1 MTNKELA
8 QKLINIAKNV
18 KTLYVMG
25 GIGFPLNEKGKQRAY
40 KNSWN
45 TTSDR
50 VSCIKAAT
58 DDTFAFDCVC
68 LIKSVLWGFAA
79 DPSKTYGGAV
89 YQSNGVP
96 DIGADT
102 MITKCSELSTDF
114 SNIEIGEAVWMRGH
128 IGVYVGDGLAVEC
141 TPKWKNCVQLTACNC
156 TKSGYNRRNW
166 TKHGKLPYVKY
177 VKETSNEAVAPVS
190 VTGTPST
197 GSEAD
202 AKTIWNYLMGKIG
215 NSCGV
220 AGLMGNLYAE
230 SALKSNNLQQTYETK
245 LGYSDTTYTAAVD
258 NDSYGNFVKDCAGY
272 GLAQWTYWSRKQNLL
287 NYAQSK
293 KKSIGD
299 LTVQLEF
306 LVKELSE
313 SYKTVWNTLK
323 NAKSVLEASNSVLLN
338 YERPANQ
345 GSSVQATRAKY
356 GQSYYDKYATAA
368 PSGTS
373 EPSTS
378 NENEV
383 VYTVVEGD
391 TLSKIAAKYGMTYQK
406 LAEYNGIANPNVI
419 RAGQKIKIPRKTS
432 SAQNGTSTKQEVTAA
447 ETVYTV
453 KYGDTLSAIAKKYG
467 TTYQKLAS
475 YNGISNPNKIS
486 AGQKIKIPGNTATS
500 TGSNTAAS
508 APRTFAIGDKVIVNG
523 TVYYTGKGAGKSF
536 QKQNA
541 TMFVCDLV
549 SSKVYPYYI
558 GVAYT
563 KGGARQG
570 WVSPNILKK
579 A

>member
-258 NDSYGNFVKDCAGY
+258 NDSYGNFVNDCAGY

-391 TLSKIAAKYGMTYQK
+391 TLSKIAAKYGTTYQK
-406 LAEYNGIANPNVI
+406 LAEYNGITNPNVI

-523 TVYYTGKGAGKSF
+523 TVYYTGKGTGKSF

>member
-1 MTNKELA
+1 MGYTT
-8 QKLINIAKNV
+8 INAK
-18 KTLYVMG
+18 
-25 GIGFPLNEKGKQRAY
+25 
-40 KNSWN
+40 
-45 TTSDR
+45 
-50 VSCIKAAT
+50 
-58 DDTFAFDCVC
+58 
-68 LIKSVLWGFAA
+68 KSVFKEKVHYMTSPFGMRTMNGKTSMHNGIDLIGKSYACDYIVAFADGKVTA
-79 DPSKTYGGAV
+79 MLNTCGG
-89 YQSNGVP
+89 S
-96 DIGADT
+96 
-102 MITKCSELSTDF
+102 S
-114 SNIEIGEAVWMRGH
+114 
-128 IGVYVGDGLAVEC
+128 
-141 TPKWKNCVQLTACNC
+141 
-156 TKSGYNRRNW
+156 
-166 TKHGKLPYVKY
+166 
-177 VKETSNEAVAPVS
+177 
-190 VTGTPST
+190 PST
-197 GSEAD
+197 GNYVTIDHGNGVQTVYYHMRKGSVTVNKGDTVKAGTVIGYMGTTGNSTGNHLHFGIKINGEWVDPRPYLEGTKSFDSTAAEQNTPSASVAGTASTGSTAD
-202 AKTIWNYLMGKIG
+202 EKTIWDFLMNKIG
-215 NSCGV
+215 NAFGV

-230 SALKSNNLQQTYETK
+230 SALKSNNLQNSYEK
-245 LGYSDTTYTAAVD
+245 SLGYTDATYTAAVD
-258 NDSYGNFVKDCAGY
+258 NGSYGNFVKDAAGY

-287 NYAQSK
+287 EYAQSK

-299 LTVQLEF
+299 LTMQLEF

-338 YERPANQ
+338 FERPANQ

-356 GQSYYDKYATAA
+356 GQKYYDKYATAA

-373 EPSTS
+373 EPATS

-383 VYTVVEGD
+383 VYTVVAGD
-391 TLSKIAAKYGMTYQK
+391 TLSKIAAKYGTTYQK

-419 RAGQKIKIPRKTS
+419 RVGQKIKIPGKTS
-432 SAQNGTSTKQEVTAA
+432 SAQSGTTAKQENTTA

-453 KYGDTLSAIAKKYG
+453 KSGDTLSAIAKKYG

-486 AGQKIKIPGNTATS
+486 VGQKIKIPGSTATE
-500 TGSNTAAS
+500 TGSNTATS

-523 TVYYTGKGAGKSF
+523 TVYYTGKGTGRSF
-536 QKQNA
+536 QKENA
-541 TMFVCDLV
+541 TMYVCDLV